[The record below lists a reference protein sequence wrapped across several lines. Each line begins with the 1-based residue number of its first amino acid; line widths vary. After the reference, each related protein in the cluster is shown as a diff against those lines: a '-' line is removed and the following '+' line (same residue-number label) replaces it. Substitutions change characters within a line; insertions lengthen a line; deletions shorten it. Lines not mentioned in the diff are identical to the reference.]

1 MATPRLEINLSKIA
15 HNLKILKNFYGARGI
30 SISAVTKSV
39 SGDIDIARLFIKQ
52 GIKTLADARI
62 DNLKKMKN
70 AGIKCQFLLLGPPM
84 LSEVEAVVRYAD
96 ISLNT
101 EIDIIK
107 QLAESAVRQGRLH
120 KVVLMVELGDLREGI
135 MPSDLNDYVSQVI
148 KLEGIELLGIGAN
161 LACFGGIK
169 PDHEKMEFLSEIACE
184 IEKTFN
190 IHLEIISGG
199 NSANYEWFTDNT
211 EIGRINGLRLGESIF
226 LGVETLHRKPI
237 LDLFTDAFTLVAE
250 VVELKIKPSLP
261 FGKIAQNAFGQTPVF
276 KDNGN
281 QIRAILGIG
290 LQDIPFDGLEPKSNI
305 SILGGASN
313 HMVINPKRSQLRLGS
328 LVRFNVNYAA
338 LVAAMTSPF
347 VIKQKIFIE
356 ERGRLLRDDRSKR
369 HLSQKA

>member
-30 SISAVTKSV
+30 SISGVTKSV
-39 SGDIDIARLFIKQ
+39 SGDIDIARLFMKQ

-84 LSEVEAVVRYAD
+84 LSEIEAVVRYAD

-120 KVVLMVELGDLREGI
+120 KVVLMIELGDLREGI
-135 MPSDLNDYVSQVI
+135 MPVDLDDCVSQI
-148 KLEGIELLGIGAN
+148 INLEGIELLGVGAN

-169 PDHEKMEFLSEIACE
+169 PDHEKMESLSEIACE

-190 IHLEIISGG
+190 IHLEVISGG

-211 EIGRINGLRLGESIF
+211 EIGRINSLRLGESIF

-237 LDLFTDAFTLVAE
+237 LDLFTNAFTLVAE
-250 VVELKIKPSLP
+250 VVELKTKPSLP
-261 FGKIAQNAFGQTPVF
+261 FGEIAQNAFGQTPIF
-276 KDNGN
+276 KDYGT
-281 QIRAILGIG
+281 QLRAILGIG
-290 LQDIPFDGLEPKSNI
+290 LQDVPFDGLEPKSDI

-369 HLSQKA
+369 HLAQKA